1 MKPLFYAR
9 CLVFVLCAVVT
20 APATAQ
26 DIHTE
31 RVSFAPGSSGTVIE
45 NRISGD
51 QIVDYVLNAGA
62 GQRMVIDMST
72 TNPSAYFNLMASGSP
87 AAIHMGSTAGLHYDG
102 VLPSG
107 GDWVIRVFLMRNAAR
122 RGETADYTLSVHI
135 GGAAASAPVSD
146 FADAEAGGPDYWQV
160 AGVQAL
166 NIRSGPSTSNQ
177 VIGRAANGQ
186 VFRNLGCRSG
196 PSHRWC
202 HVKAANGMMAG
213 WAAGEYLRES
223 GPPASPGTGH
233 GYATEAAAMGPDF
246 WEVVG
251 VPPGDK
257 LNIRS
262 GPSTQYT
269 IVARAPNGKSLRN
282 LGCQGHGDARWCHV
296 QTRNG
301 KHDGWASGAYL
312 REGGAPS
319 GGGAPLTIPASSNIA
334 PDLHFR
340 PTGEI
345 EAAWASGCTVLYNP
359 AGQQITAGSSC
370 TQAQLIASDLWVAQ
384 AR

>member
-1 MKPLFYAR
+1 MTACISLMLGLLLA
-9 CLVFVLCAVVT
+9 
-20 APATAQ
+20 APALAQ
-26 DIHTE
+26 NIRSE
-31 RVSFAPGSSGTVIE
+31 RIAFAPGTSGTTVQG
-45 NRISGD
+45 RIVGD
-51 QIVDYVLNAGA
+51 GIIDYVLGAQA

-87 AAIHMGSTAGLHYDG
+87 AAIHIGSTAGLHFDG

-122 RGETADYTLSVHI
+122 RDETADYTLSVHI
-135 GGAAASAPVSD
+135 GGAAAAAPVSD

-160 AGVQAL
+160 TGVQVL
-166 NIRSGPSTSNQ
+166 NIRSGPSTSDQ

-186 VFRNLGCRSG
+186 IFRNLGCRRG
-196 PSHRWC
+196 PNHRWC
-202 HVKAANGMMAG
+202 HVKSDNGMLAG

-223 GPPASPGTGH
+223 GAPVAAGTAH
-233 GYATEAAAMGPDF
+233 GYAPESAAMGPDF
-246 WEVVG
+246 WEVAG

-269 IVARAPNGKSLRN
+269 IVAHAPNGKTLRN

-296 QTRNG
+296 QTPNG

-319 GGGAPLTIPASSNIA
+319 GGNGPALTIPSGNNIA

-345 EAAWASGCTVLYNP
+345 EAAWASGCTVLYN
-359 AGQQITAGSSC
+359 ARGQRITAGSSC
-370 TQAQLIASDLWVAQ
+370 TQAQLVASDLWIAQ
-384 AR
+384 SI